1 VFLMDSH
8 EIFRAGVRSVL
19 DGRRELT
26 VVGEAP
32 ELERTL
38 ELVGTSHPH
47 VVVVGIREHERS
59 LLDQIPRLRAA
70 QPACRVLVLT
80 RPYDDPQL
88 MAAALRAGASGALGK
103 DVEGDQLV
111 DAVDSIAR
119 GHHLV
124 RSDHALRLAGRSRE
138 AGAVPAE
145 ADVLARLTPQ
155 ERKILALISQGMTN
169 RQIGEEL
176 FLVEK
181 TVRNHV
187 TRLLAKLGVERRTQA
202 ALLAARHQADL
213 QR

>member
-1 VFLMDSH
+1 MDSH

-19 DGRRELT
+19 DGRRDLS
-26 VVGEAP
+26 VVGEAH
-32 ELERTL
+32 EFEQALD
-38 ELVGTSHPH
+38 LVGSSHPH
-47 VVVVGIREHERS
+47 VVVVGIREHERG
-59 LLDQIPRLRAA
+59 LLDQLPRLRT
-70 QPACRVLVLT
+70 QHPASRVLVLT
-80 RPYDDPQL
+80 RPYDDPHL

-103 DVEGDQLV
+103 DVEGDRLV

-124 RSDHALRLAGRSRE
+124 RSDALRLADRSRE
-138 AGAVPAE
+138 AEPTPAE
-145 ADVLARLTPQ
+145 GQVLARLTPQ

-202 ALLAARHQADL
+202 ALLAARHL
-213 QR
+213 GEHRNG

>member
-1 VFLMDSH
+1 MDSH

-19 DGRRELT
+19 DGRSQLA
-26 VVGEAP
+26 VVGEAAEFEP
-32 ELERTL
+32 AL
-38 ELVGTSHPH
+38 ELVSESRPH
-47 VVVVGIREHERS
+47 VVVVGIREHEQH
-59 LLDQIPRLRAA
+59 LLDQLPRIRA
-70 QPACRVLVLT
+70 QLPSTRVLVLT
-80 RPYDDPQL
+80 RPYDDPPL

-103 DVEGDQLV
+103 DVEADRLV

-124 RSDHALRLAGRSRE
+124 RSDHALRMARRSRE
-138 AGAVPAE
+138 PDPTVRE
-145 ADVLARLTPQ
+145 SDVLATLTRQ
-155 ERKILALISQGMTN
+155 ERRILALISQGLTN

-202 ALLAARHQADL
+202 ALLAARHKFDDQ
-213 QR
+213 